1 MKVKTSYSI
10 RNKTTGLYSTGGVS
24 PKFSHNGKVWSQIGH
39 VKAHLLKITDL
50 EFYKDSEIV
59 EMVEKVNEP
68 NDCTLQKY
76 QEHARLVR
84 NDDGAIG
91 SLLRNFVKTGA
102 CYTDELRDLITNE
115 NHPKRELAERFVPH
129 QMIDKFEVYHNKGI
143 RDCTPEELG
152 AIILTATERQIKIY
166 KL

>member
-39 VKAHLLKITDL
+39 VKAHLLQINDF

-59 EMVEKVNEP
+59 EMVEKINEP

-76 QEHARLVR
+76 QEHARLAG
-84 NDDGAIG
+84 NNEGSIA
-91 SLLRNFVKTGA
+91 SLLRHFVKTGS
-102 CYTDELRDLITNE
+102 CYTDELRDMITNE
-115 NHPKRELAERFVPH
+115 NHPKRELVELYVPH

-143 RDCTPEELG
+143 RNCTPDELG
-152 AIILTATERQIKIY
+152 AIILTAHARHIKMY